1 MLDRANF
8 SSPPSRGSEL
18 ALFTLTGRHKI
29 HRKAQSEMSQQ
40 VLTQT
45 PRREERAAAFSS
57 HTLSRRAVGGRGTRT
72 LRLPHTAA
80 ERRATPRTPAPP
92 GISPSRHRG
101 DPASPLSSKAAF
113 VYSTD
118 QAGYRYRI
126 EGGGKR
132 ASSLPT
138 PHRKTWPS
146 PRPSTALPSPQLPQ
160 ARSPIL
166 WTSSAFPFPTRL
178 RPSAPR
184 HSHAVRA
191 FAQRS
196 WAAPSNPL
204 ARERFAAAG
213 TSSASTCRSR

>member
-18 ALFTLTGRHKI
+18 ALFTLIGRHKV
-29 HRKAQSEMSQQ
+29 HRKAQSEMGQQ
-40 VLTQT
+40 ALTQT
-45 PRREERAAAFSS
+45 PRWEERAATLSS
-57 HTLSRRAVGGRGTRT
+57 PAPSRRAVGGRGTRT

-92 GISPSRHRG
+92 GISPSRHGG

-113 VYSTD
+113 AYCTD

-126 EGGGKR
+126 EGGRR

-146 PRPSTALPSPQLPQ
+146 PRPSTARLSPQLPQ
-160 ARSPIL
+160 ARFPI
-166 WTSSAFPFPTRL
+166 SRPSNAFPSPTRL
-178 RPSAPR
+178 HPSAPR
-184 HSHAVRA
+184 RSPAARI
-191 FAQRS
+191 FARRS

-204 ARERFAAAG
+204 AKDRFAAAG
-213 TSSASTCRSR
+213 TSSASICRSR

>member
-8 SSPPSRGSEL
+8 SSSPLYRREFE
-18 ALFTLTGRHKI
+18 LFTLIGRHKV
-29 HRKAQSEMSQQ
+29 HRKAQSKMSQQ
-40 VLTQT
+40 ALTQT
-45 PRREERAAAFSS
+45 PRREERAATLSS
-57 HTLSRRAVGGRGTRT
+57 PAPSRRAVGGRGNRT
-72 LRLPHTAA
+72 ARLLHTPAM
-80 ERRATPRTPAPP
+80 RRATPRVSAPP
-92 GISPSRHRG
+92 GMPPLRHMD
-101 DPASPLSSKAAF
+101 DPASHLSLKAAS

-126 EGGGKR
+126 EGGKR

-160 ARSPIL
+160 ARFPI
-166 WTSSAFPFPTRL
+166 SRPSNAFPFPTRL
-178 RPSAPR
+178 HPSAPR

-191 FAQRS
+191 FATRS

-204 ARERFAAAG
+204 AKERFAAAG
-213 TSSASTCRSR
+213 TSSASICRSR

>member
-18 ALFTLTGRHKI
+18 ALFTLIGRHKV
-29 HRKAQSEMSQQ
+29 HRKAQSEMGQQ
-40 VLTQT
+40 ALTQT
-45 PRREERAAAFSS
+45 PRWEERAATLSS
-57 HTLSRRAVGGRGTRT
+57 PAPSRRAVGGRGNRT
-72 LRLPHTAA
+72 ARLPHTPAM
-80 ERRATPRTPAPP
+80 RRATPRVPAPP
-92 GISPSRHRG
+92 GMPPLRHMD
-101 DPASPLSSKAAF
+101 DPASPLSSKAAS

-126 EGGGKR
+126 EGGER

-166 WTSSAFPFPTRL
+166 WTSNAFPSPTRL

-191 FAQRS
+191 FARRS

-204 ARERFAAAG
+204 AKDRFAAARA
-213 TSSASTCRSR
+213 SSASTCRSR

>member
-8 SSPPSRGSEL
+8 SSPPLYRRGFE
-18 ALFTLTGRHKI
+18 LFTLIGRHKV
-29 HRKAQSEMSQQ
+29 HRKAQSKMSQQ
-40 VLTQT
+40 ALTQT
-45 PRREERAAAFSS
+45 PRREERAATLSS
-57 HTLSRRAVGGRGTRT
+57 PAPSRRAVGGRGNRT
-72 LRLPHTAA
+72 ARLLHTPAM
-80 ERRATPRTPAPP
+80 RRATPRVPAPP
-92 GISPSRHRG
+92 GMPLLRHMD
-101 DPASPLSSKAAF
+101 DPASHLSLKAASA
-113 VYSTD
+113 YSTD

-126 EGGGKR
+126 EGGKR

-166 WTSSAFPFPTRL
+166 WTSSTLPFPTRL

-184 HSHAVRA
+184 HSHAARA
-191 FAQRS
+191 FARRS

-204 ARERFAAAG
+204 ARERFAAARA
-213 TSSASTCRSR
+213 SSASTCRSL

>member
-8 SSPPSRGSEL
+8 SSPPLYRRGFE
-18 ALFTLTGRHKI
+18 LFTLIGRHKV
-29 HRKAQSEMSQQ
+29 HRKAQSKMSQQ
-40 VLTQT
+40 ALTQT
-45 PRREERAAAFSS
+45 PRREERAATLSS
-57 HTLSRRAVGGRGTRT
+57 PAPSRRAVGGRGNRT
-72 LRLPHTAA
+72 ARLLHTPAM
-80 ERRATPRTPAPP
+80 RRATPRVPAPP
-92 GISPSRHRG
+92 GMPLLRHMD
-101 DPASPLSSKAAF
+101 DPASHLSLKAASA
-113 VYSTD
+113 YSTD

-126 EGGGKR
+126 EGGKR

-166 WTSSAFPFPTRL
+166 WTSSTFPFPTRL

-191 FAQRS
+191 FARRS

-213 TSSASTCRSR
+213 ASSASTCRSL

>member
-8 SSPPSRGSEL
+8 SSSPLYRREFE
-18 ALFTLTGRHKI
+18 LFTLIGRHKI
-29 HRKAQSEMSQQ
+29 NRKAQSEMSQQ

-45 PRREERAAAFSS
+45 PRREERAATLSS
-57 HTLSRRAVGGRGTRT
+57 PAPSRRAVGGRGNRT
-72 LRLPHTAA
+72 ARLLHTPAM
-80 ERRATPRTPAPP
+80 RRATPRVPAPP
-92 GISPSRHRG
+92 GMPLLRHMD
-101 DPASPLSSKAAF
+101 DPASHLSLKAAS

-126 EGGGKR
+126 EGGRR

-146 PRPSTALPSPQLPQ
+146 PRPSTALLSPQLPQ
-160 ARSPIL
+160 ARFPISRP
-166 WTSSAFPFPTRL
+166 SSAFPFPTHL

-191 FAQRS
+191 FARRS

-204 ARERFAAAG
+204 ARERFAAARA
-213 TSSASTCRSR
+213 SSASTCRSR

>member
-18 ALFTLTGRHKI
+18 ALFTLAGRHKI

-57 HTLSRRAVGGRGTRT
+57 PALSRRAVGGRGTRT

-80 ERRATPRTPAPP
+80 ERRATPRVPAPP
-92 GISPSRHRG
+92 GMPPLRHMD
-101 DPASPLSSKAAF
+101 DPASHLSLKAAS

-118 QAGYRYRI
+118 QARYRYRI

-166 WTSSAFPFPTRL
+166 WTSSTFPFPTRL

-191 FAQRS
+191 FARRS

-213 TSSASTCRSR
+213 ASSASTCRSL

>member
-8 SSPPSRGSEL
+8 SSSPLYRRKFE
-18 ALFTLTGRHKI
+18 LFTLIGRHKV

-40 VLTQT
+40 ALTQT
-45 PRREERAAAFSS
+45 PRWEERAA
-57 HTLSRRAVGGRGTRT
+57 TLSSPAPSRRPVGGRGNRT
-72 LRLPHTAA
+72 ARLLHTPAM
-80 ERRATPRTPAPP
+80 RRATPRVPAPSGMP
-92 GISPSRHRG
+92 PLRHMD
-101 DPASPLSSKAAF
+101 DPASHLSLKAAS

-126 EGGGKR
+126 EGGKR

-146 PRPSTALPSPQLPQ
+146 PRLSTALPSPQLPQ

-191 FAQRS
+191 FARRS

-204 ARERFAAAG
+204 AKERFAAARA
-213 TSSASTCRSR
+213 SSASTCRSR